1 MIKAQEDVIIQTVCR
16 IVIPFMQIYSLYV
29 LAHGHGSPG
38 GGFQGGCIFAASF
51 VLMAIV
57 YDLNEVR
64 RRFAEKIALFFVS
77 LGVFIFAGMGWLCL
91 FLGGNFLDY
100 GVLSTILPT
109 DPVMARYYGIA
120 AIETGVQIT
129 VMAIMVSIFLDL
141 LTGGQ
146 HEKAMEEAYDRGN
159 TQ

>member
-1 MIKAQEDVIIQTVCR
+1 VIREHEDVIIQTVCR
-16 IVIPFMQIYSLYV
+16 IFIPFMQVYGLYV

-51 VLMAIV
+51 ILMAIV
-57 YDLNEVR
+57 YDLNEVKR
-64 RRFAEKIALFFVS
+64 RLTEKLSVFFFS

-100 GVLSTILPT
+100 GVLSKILPV

-120 AIETGVQIT
+120 AIETGIQIT
-129 VMAIMVSIFLDL
+129 VMAVMVSIFLDL
-141 LTGGQ
+141 LTGGL
-146 HEKAMEEAYDRGN
+146 HEKDAEEGHVRDN